1 MKIECILK
9 RQGGTVVELGGK
21 TYHFKP
27 QDDGAHVAEVADDDH
42 ADTLLAV
49 SEAYQLYDDGAQQ
62 DDGAHVADEGEQ
74 APAVA
79 PKTRRKAAAVPADQ
93 PATDDQGE

>member
-9 RQGGTVVELGGK
+9 RQGGTVVELSGK

-27 QDDGAHVAEVADDDH
+27 QADGAHVAEVADDEHIDK
-42 ADTLLAV
+42 LLAV
-49 SEAYQLYDDGAQQ
+49 SEAYQPYSDGALQ
-62 DDGAHVADEGEQ
+62 DDGAHVTDDEQ

-79 PKTRRKAAAVPADQ
+79 PKTRRKAAAAPAEQ
-93 PATDDQGE
+93 PATDEQGG

>member
-27 QDDGAHVAEVADDDH
+27 QEDGAHVAEVADEDH

-49 SEAYQLYDDGAQQ
+49 SEAYQPYSDGALQ
-62 DDGAHVADEGEQ
+62 DDGAHVADDEQ

-79 PKTRRKAAAVPADQ
+79 PKTRRKAAAALADQ
-93 PATDDQGE
+93 PAADDQGE

>member
-42 ADTLLAV
+42 AEKLLAV
-49 SEAYQLYDDGAQQ
+49 SEAYQPYGDGFQL
-62 DDGAHVADEGEQ
+62 DSDTDTNP
-74 APAVA
+74 PATA
-79 PKTRRKAAAVPADQ
+79 PKARKKATAAPVEAQLDE
-93 PATDDQGE
+93 QGE

>member
-42 ADTLLAV
+42 AEKLLAV
-49 SEAYQLYDDGAQQ
+49 SEAYQPYGDGFLL
-62 DDGAHVADEGEQ
+62 DSDAD
-74 APAVA
+74 
-79 PKTRRKAAAVPADQ
+79 TNQ
-93 PATDDQGE
+93 PATAPKGRKKATAAPVEAPLTDEQGE